1 MMMSRT
7 AADGSPSHMDMLAL
21 RLKGTVALIAGGT
34 EEVSKGIVRTFL
46 RAGAVVVVPSS
57 SAEQLERL
65 REELQ
70 EFPVGDLVTIFGDVG
85 RPDEAK
91 RIREV
96 MIGRVGRLDAIVAS
110 LGRWRHAQPLVDLSL
125 ESWEDTLRE
134 NLTAHFAVIHT
145 FIPLLRAQGYGSYT
159 FLKHIDPTGSA
170 GHANKSPVTGSSQ
183 EMLVCALAEELADTR
198 VRINEVTVCRDSAME
213 NSRADS
219 PGRSFSDAVGMFTA
233 WLASA
238 GGASVR
244 GATIRSVV
252 RPFTAT

>member
-1 MMMSRT
+1 MLR
-7 AADGSPSHMDMLAL
+7 AGVHGLLSHMDMPAV
-21 RLKGTVALIAGGT
+21 RLKGMVALIAGGT
-34 EEVSKGIVRTFL
+34 EDVSKGLVRAFL

-65 REELQ
+65 RDELH
-70 EFPVGDLVTIFGDVG
+70 EFPVEDLVTIFGDVG
-85 RPDEAK
+85 RLDEAE

-125 ESWEDTLRE
+125 ESWEHTLRE

-145 FIPLLRAQGYGSYT
+145 FIPMLRAQGHGSYT

-170 GHANKSPVTGSSQ
+170 AHEDKSAVTGSSQ
-183 EMLVCALAEELADTR
+183 EMLVCALVEEMANTR
-198 VRINEVTVCRDSAME
+198 VRINEVTVCPDSAME
-213 NSRADS
+213 KGTTHS
-219 PGRSFSDAVGMFTA
+219 PGRSFGDAVGMFTA

-238 GGASVR
+238 DGASVR
-244 GATIRSVV
+244 GATIRSVP
-252 RPFTAT
+252 RPPAAT

>member
-1 MMMSRT
+1 
-7 AADGSPSHMDMLAL
+7 MDTPTL

-34 EEVSKGIVRTFL
+34 EDVSKGIVRAFL
-46 RAGAVVVVPSS
+46 QAGAVVVVPSS

-65 REELQ
+65 REELHG
-70 EFPVGDLVTIFGDVG
+70 FPVEDMVTIFGDVG
-85 RPDEAK
+85 RLDEAK

-110 LGRWRHAQPLVDLSL
+110 LGGLRHAQPLVDLSL
-125 ESWEDTLRE
+125 ESWEHTLRQ

-145 FIPLLRAQGYGSYT
+145 FIPLLRAQGHGSYT
-159 FLKHIDPTGSA
+159 LLKHIDRAGSA
-170 GHANKSPVTGSSQ
+170 AHNNQSPVTGSSQ

-213 NSRADS
+213 NSTADS
-219 PGRSFSDAVGMFTA
+219 PGRSFSDAVWMFTA

-238 GGASVR
+238 DGASVR
-244 GATIRSVV
+244 GATIRSVL
-252 RPFTAT
+252 RSSTAT